1 MSPTLILLWKPNKDS
16 CHICRHTP
24 PSSFFFL
31 INVQK
36 VSPSFQSFLHI
47 HPYHPWIRTSLP
59 PLSDFL
65 TSSNAQK
72 LSSPLE
78 LDSLFSLKVSRSLS
92 FSSLSATMA
101 LIPARA
107 SSIESMKIWV
117 QAWVEFPYLFLL
129 FVFSFSELEGRKT
142 ELDSDVKDD
151 VRDDIEFS
159 LFCC

>member
-1 MSPTLILLWKPNKDS
+1 M
-16 CHICRHTP
+16 
-24 PSSFFFL
+24 
-31 INVQK
+31 
-36 VSPSFQSFLHI
+36 
-47 HPYHPWIRTSLP
+47 
-59 PLSDFL
+59 
-65 TSSNAQK
+65 
-72 LSSPLE
+72 
-78 LDSLFSLKVSRSLS
+78 
-92 FSSLSATMA
+92 MA
-101 LIPARA
+101 LIPERA